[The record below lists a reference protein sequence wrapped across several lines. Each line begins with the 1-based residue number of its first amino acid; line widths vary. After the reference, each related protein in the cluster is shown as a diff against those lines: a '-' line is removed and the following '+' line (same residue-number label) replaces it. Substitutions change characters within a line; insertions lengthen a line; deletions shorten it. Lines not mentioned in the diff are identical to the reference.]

1 MSEAPQPKPRP
12 VPAPRKRLPKK
23 TLPAE
28 ESPPEWRMLLESTE
42 VFQRGEVKNQTI
54 PAEVECA
61 ARAYLKV
68 KPHMQYHH
76 IDLKKLTR
84 DNQVKVGLQF
94 LE

>member
-1 MSEAPQPKPRP
+1 
-12 VPAPRKRLPKK
+12 
-23 TLPAE
+23 
-28 ESPPEWRMLLESTE
+28 MLLASTE

-54 PAEVECA
+54 PAEVESA
-61 ARAYLKV
+61 AKAYLKV
-68 KPHMQYHH
+68 KPQMEYHH